1 MRKIYIMCM
10 IAVAAALLLSCGKKQ
25 EKDEAD
31 VTEEKKRLEI
41 VTTTGMIADIVRNIG
56 GEAVNVTA
64 LMGPGV
70 DPHLYKASEGDV
82 GRMANADIIFYNG
95 LHLEGAMA
103 DVFSKLKGKA
113 FAVTKGIDR
122 SMLIQPEEFEGVY
135 DPHVWFDVRMWM
147 MAVEFVRDKLIEH
160 DRASAVIFDTETQA
174 YLQQLAE
181 LHDYV
186 FKLARTVPEKQR
198 VLITAHDAF
207 NYFGRSYGFQV
218 MGLQG
223 ISTASEAGAADVQK
237 LAQIIADRRI
247 PAIFVETS
255 VPDRS
260 IKAVQAAVKAKGFDV
275 KIGGYLYSD
284 AMGTEGT
291 AAGSYIGMVT
301 HNIETI
307 VNALHGGRES
317 NLP

>member
-1 MRKIYIMCM
+1 MKKIYVMCM

-25 EKDEAD
+25 EEDKTD
-31 VTEEKKRLEI
+31 VVQEKKRLEI

-95 LHLEGAMA
+95 LHLEGSMA
-103 DVFSKLKGKA
+103 DVFEKLKGKA

-122 SMLIQPEEFEGVY
+122 SMLIQPDEFERAY

-147 MAVEFVRDKLIEH
+147 IAVEYVRDKLIEH

-186 FKLARTVPEKQR
+186 LKLAKSVSPNQR
-198 VLITAHDAF
+198 VLVTAHDAF

-218 MGLQG
+218 RGLQG
-223 ISTASEAGAADVQK
+223 ISTASEAGTADVQE
-237 LAQIIADRRI
+237 LAQMIVDRRI
-247 PAIFVETS
+247 AAIFVETS
-255 VPDRS
+255 VSQRS
-260 IKAVQAAVKAKGFDV
+260 IKTVQAAVVAKGFDV
-275 KIGGYLYSD
+275 RIGGHLYSD

-307 VNALHGGRES
+307 VNALHGGKVS
-317 NLP
+317 NTP